1 MRTALDAI
9 LAKHE
14 PYPAVVM
21 NRRWDILATNSG
33 AARFFGFLL
42 GDQPLPSPANVVR
55 LMFDLGGL
63 RPYVTNW
70 ESVAEA
76 LVRRVH
82 REAVGGVRDETT
94 TRLLEEVLAYPG
106 VPARWARPDPESA
119 LVPVIPVSFEK
130 NERRFSFFSAVTT
143 LGTPQDVTLQEL
155 RTECFFPLDA
165 ETEREVAT
173 LESTDRRTFGRL
185 ESIVERRPTLPLVD
199 VLG

>member
-21 NRRWDILATNSG
+21 NRRWDILTTNSG